1 MKFCG
6 LWGSL
11 PLRGKVSL
19 SKNAVGAGLC
29 SARGRL
35 PCEKLSRKSVAT
47 SGLRA
52 EQSPAPTNPQQRR
65 YSYPGV
71 RYFFDSLSFP
81 LRGKPSLPPNLHKTA
96 PFLRNRKSCAFALFI
111 FIVNKSK
118 TIPRQNSSP
127 VGMTF
132 QFAKQQNMC
141 DFAIFVFLSFHPVCR
156 RMRRRSSRFIVA
168 FYAKYNSSITVPPP
182 CKICHILQ
190 PILYAF

>member
-1 MKFCG
+1 MCKKVGGMKSCG
-6 LWGSL
+6 QWGSL
-11 PLRGKVSL
+11 PPEGEGQFV
-19 SKNAVGAGLC
+19 KNAVGAGLC

-47 SGLRA
+47 SGRRA

-81 LRGKPSLPPNLHKTA
+81 LRGKPSLPPNFHKAA

-111 FIVNKSK
+111 FIANKSK

-127 VGMTF
+127 LVRLSTL
-132 QFAKQQNMC
+132 QN
-141 DFAIFVFLSFHPVCR
+141 S
-156 RMRRRSSRFIVA
+156 
-168 FYAKYNSSITVPPP
+168 
-182 CKICHILQ
+182 KICAIS
-190 PILYAF
+190 LYSCSCRSTPSAAACAAVPHGLSLLFMQNVTAV